1 MSKLTIALF
10 GIALLL
16 LFSPTFVYLMIV
28 KVGPSMPSTQVQIV
42 SVLPF
47 ILGIIL
53 LGVLKIMKREK

>member
-53 LGVLKIMKREK
+53 LGVLKIMKIEK